1 MRRRLRASLSRWRA
15 LAGSLPPVS
24 EQERWRA
31 SLGAGVGI
39 LLTAL
44 LARWLSQFS
53 IGTPVWMAAPLGA
66 SAVLVFAVPASPLA
80 QPWSVL
86 GGNVSS
92 ALVGSLCAALI
103 PDPAWAAAVAVGV
116 AIAVMFSLRC
126 LHPPG
131 GATALLT
138 ALNQAEP
145 LFAVF
150 PMLTDSVLL
159 VLAGV
164 LINEV
169 SGRRYPHRAEGA
181 AASAPTRRFAREDLD
196 AALAPYQQVLDVSRE
211 DLSGILERAESAA
224 YERRFGRLTCRDI
237 MTAQPITARVD
248 QSLQES
254 WSVMRARRIKALPV
268 TDKSMRVVGIL
279 TLADFMRY
287 AGLDHDDRTMDRLK
301 ALVSGAPFEGVPDG
315 ESVPDAVGRV
325 MTRGVRVISE
335 DRRVSELVPIFSDDG
350 HHHIPVINADKQLVG
365 IITQSDLVRALHW
378 AQRIED

>member
-1 MRRRLRASLSRWRA
+1 M
-15 LAGSLPPVS
+15 
-24 EQERWRA
+24 
-31 SLGAGVGI
+31 GI

-92 ALVGSLCAALI
+92 ALVGSVCAALI

-145 LFAVF
+145 VFAVF

-169 SGRRYPHRAEGA
+169 SGRRYPHRVEGA
-181 AASAPTRRFAREDLD
+181 ASSAPARRFAREDLD
-196 AALAPYQQVLDVSRE
+196 AALAPYQQVIDVSRE

-237 MTAQPITARVD
+237 MTPQPVTARVD
-248 QSLQES
+248 QTLQEA

-279 TLADFMRY
+279 TLADFMRH
-287 AGLDHDDRTMDRLK
+287 AGLDQDEHTIQRLK
-301 ALVSGAPFEGVPDG
+301 ALVTGAPFGSDG
-315 ESVPDAVGRV
+315 ASDSVGRV
-325 MTRGVRVISE
+325 MTRGVRVISQ

-350 HHHIPVINADKQLVG
+350 HHHIPVIDADKQLVG
-365 IITQSDLVRALHW
+365 IITQSDLVRALHR
-378 AQRIED
+378 AQRISD